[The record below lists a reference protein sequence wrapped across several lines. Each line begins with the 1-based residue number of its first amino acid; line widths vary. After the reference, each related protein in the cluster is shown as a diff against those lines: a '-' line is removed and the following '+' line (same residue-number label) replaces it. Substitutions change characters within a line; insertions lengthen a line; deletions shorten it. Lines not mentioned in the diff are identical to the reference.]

1 MSLLTLYFW
10 NINIS
15 IYKVFMYISRICLVL
30 LLNNY
35 LIVKSIFLLFKS
47 TIMNIFNLGKVI

>member
-1 MSLLTLYFW
+1 
-10 NINIS
+10 
-15 IYKVFMYISRICLVL
+15 MYISLAMFGL